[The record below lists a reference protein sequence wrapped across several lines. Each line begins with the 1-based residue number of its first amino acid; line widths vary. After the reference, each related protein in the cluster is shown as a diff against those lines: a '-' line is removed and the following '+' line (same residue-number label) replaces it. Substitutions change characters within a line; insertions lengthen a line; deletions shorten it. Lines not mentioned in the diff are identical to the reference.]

1 MWQRNFERNE
11 GRNILFSSVGL
22 AVEKSLRIK
31 IQPNIS
37 LMEDYFHRKNR
48 PLKSKKIK
56 LKFMYLKVRGETY
69 L

>member
-22 AVEKSLRIK
+22 AVEKSL

-48 PLKSKKIK
+48 PLKSKKN
-56 LKFMYLKVRGETY
+56 
-69 L
+69 

>member
-22 AVEKSLRIK
+22 AVEKSL

-56 LKFMYLKVRGETY
+56 LKFMYLKVRGESY